1 MIFTL
6 RGTVQPYE
14 WGGRTRLSGLLQL
27 PEQTLAEW
35 WIGAHPKAPA
45 LLEDGETL
53 DSWITRHGAA
63 ALGEL
68 ASNRYGQ
75 LPFLLKILD
84 VQRPL
89 SIQIHPTPQ
98 QAREGFAREEAAGI
112 PIGDPRRNFR
122 DPNPKPELAVALEP
136 TWMLFGFRE
145 YEAAVADLDRLGLGD
160 LCNSAA
166 SCADLLEWWLTQP
179 SAFREI
185 HLQKLYK
192 AAAQETEATPDQA
205 EYWINDWMYHNADHR
220 RHDPGVLGFVLFNII
235 SLPVHA
241 GVFLEATVPHAY
253 LRGALVEVMANSDN
267 VLRCGLTTKT
277 IDVDQMMACVQ
288 RRPQAPELLN
298 GDGERTIYQPPVGEF
313 GLERLAG
320 STSRAYQSG
329 SAEIWMCVSGLVR
342 LTAFDGQPVCLTQG
356 QCAFVSANT
365 HYTADLESTHCYRAF
380 VPDGNHCADR

>member
-1 MIFTL
+1 MIFPL

-14 WGGRTRLSGLLQL
+14 WGGKTRISGLLGL

-35 WIGAHPKAPA
+35 WIGAHAKAPA
-45 LLEDGETL
+45 LLEGGETL
-53 DSWITRHGAA
+53 DAWIAKHRAA
-63 ALGEL
+63 ALGE
-68 ASNRYGQ
+68 RTQGQYGQ
-75 LPFLLKILD
+75 LPYLLKILD
-84 VQRPL
+84 VRRPL

-145 YEAAVADLDRLGLGD
+145 FDVAIADLHRLGLGD
-160 LCNSAA
+160 LCNSAS
-166 SCADLLEWWLTQP
+166 SCAGLLEWWLTQP
-179 SAFREI
+179 GAFREE
-185 HLQKLYK
+185 HLQKLFES
-192 AAAQETEATPDQA
+192 AAQQADATPDQA
-205 EYWINDWMYHNADHR
+205 EYWIADWTRHNADHR
-220 RHDPGVLGFVLFNII
+220 RYDPGVLGFVLFNIV

-288 RRPQAPELLN
+288 RQPRAPELLHGN
-298 GDGERTIYQPPVGEF
+298 GERTVYQPPVEEF

-320 STSRAYQSG
+320 SASRAYQSV

-342 LTAFDGQPVCLTQG
+342 LTANGGQPVCLTQG
-356 QCAFVSANT
+356 QCAFVSADT
-365 HYTADLESTHCYRAF
+365 RYTADLESSHCYRAF
-380 VPDGNHCADR
+380 VPDGNHCPDR